1 MVYFYRMEKLFKEY
15 GLDIDENIKNLFK
28 SYYSLLIEYNSRF
41 NITAITD
48 EREVVIKHFIDSALG
63 VELLKGETLAD
74 VGSGGGFPA
83 IPLKILKPELKVTLI
98 EATEKKCEFLKTVA
112 DTLGLKDIT
121 VLCGRAE
128 EFAKKS
134 EYREKFDIC
143 TARAV
148 ARLNILSEY
157 CLPFV
162 KKGGIFLAYKGDAD
176 EESRDSENAVKIL
189 GGKIITH
196 DKYVLDGAKRSLIV
210 IEKQKNTDAKYPRG
224 NARIKNKP
232 L

>member
-1 MVYFYRMEKLFKEY
+1 MEKLFKEY

-28 SYYSLLIEYNSRF
+28 SYYSLLLEYNSRF

-112 DTLGLKDIT
+112 DTIGLKDIT

-162 KKGGIFLAYKGDAD
+162 KRGGIFLAYKGDAD
-176 EESRDSENAVKIL
+176 EEARDSENAVKIL

>member
-15 GLDIDENIKNLFK
+15 GLDIDENKKNLFK
-28 SYYSLLIEYNSRF
+28 SYYSLLLEYNSRF

-112 DTLGLKDIT
+112 DTLGLKEVT

-162 KKGGIFLAYKGDAD
+162 KKDGIFLAYKGDAD
-176 EESRDSENAVKIL
+176 EEARDSENAVKIL

>member
-1 MVYFYRMEKLFKEY
+1 MEKLFKEY
-15 GLDIDENIKNLFK
+15 GLNIDENKKNLFK
-28 SYYSLLIEYNSRF
+28 SYFSLLTEYNSRF

-48 EREVVIKHFIDSALG
+48 EREVIVKHFIDSALG

-83 IPLKILKPELKVTLI
+83 IPLKIIKPDLKITLI
-98 EATEKKCEFLKTVA
+98 EATEKKCEFLKAVA
-112 DTLGLKDIT
+112 DTLNLKEVT

-176 EESRDSENAVKIL
+176 EEVRDSENAVKIL

-196 DKYVLDGAKRSLIV
+196 DKYVLEGAKRSLIV

>member
-1 MVYFYRMEKLFKEY
+1 MEKLFKEY
-15 GLDIDENIKNLFK
+15 GLNIDENKKNLFK
-28 SYYSLLIEYNSRF
+28 SYFSLLTEYNSRF

-48 EREVVIKHFIDSALG
+48 EREVIVKHFIDSALG

-83 IPLKILKPELKVTLI
+83 IPLKIIKPDLKITLI

-112 DTLGLKDIT
+112 DTLNLKEVT

-176 EESRDSENAVKIL
+176 EEVRDSENAVKIL

-196 DKYVLDGAKRSLIV
+196 DKYVLEGAKRSLIV

>member
-1 MVYFYRMEKLFKEY
+1 MEKLFKEY
-15 GLDIDENIKNLFK
+15 GLNIDENKKNLFK
-28 SYYSLLIEYNSRF
+28 SYFSLLTEYNSRF

-48 EREVVIKHFIDSALG
+48 EREVIVKHFIDSALG

-83 IPLKILKPELKVTLI
+83 IPLKIIKPDLKITLI

-112 DTLGLKDIT
+112 DTLNLKEVT

-176 EESRDSENAVKIL
+176 EEVRDSENAVKIL

>member
-1 MVYFYRMEKLFKEY
+1 MEKLFKEY
-15 GLDIDENIKNLFK
+15 GLNIDENKKNLFK
-28 SYYSLLIEYNSRF
+28 SYFSLLTEYNSRF

-48 EREVVIKHFIDSALG
+48 EREVIVKHFIDSALG

-83 IPLKILKPELKVTLI
+83 IPLKIIKPDLKITLI

-112 DTLGLKDIT
+112 DTLDLKEVT

-176 EESRDSENAVKIL
+176 EEVRDSENAVKIL

-196 DKYVLDGAKRSLIV
+196 DKYVLEGAKRSLIV

>member
-15 GLDIDENIKNLFK
+15 GLDIDENIKSLFK
-28 SYYSLLIEYNSRF
+28 SYYSLLLEYNSRF

-112 DTLGLKDIT
+112 DTLGLKNIT

-176 EESRDSENAVKIL
+176 EEARDSENAVKIL

>member
-1 MVYFYRMEKLFKEY
+1 MEKLFKEY
-15 GLDIDENIKNLFK
+15 GLDIDENKKNLFK
-28 SYYSLLIEYNSRF
+28 SYYSLLLEYNSRF

-112 DTLGLKDIT
+112 DTLGLKEVT

-176 EESRDSENAVKIL
+176 EEVRDSENAVKIL

-196 DKYVLDGAKRSLIV
+196 DKYVLEGAKRSLIV

>member
-1 MVYFYRMEKLFKEY
+1 MEKLFKEY

-28 SYYSLLIEYNSRF
+28 SYYSLLLEYNSRF

-162 KKGGIFLAYKGDAD
+162 KRGGIFLAYKGDAD
-176 EESRDSENAVKIL
+176 EEARDSENAVKIL

>member
-1 MVYFYRMEKLFKEY
+1 MEKLFKEY
-15 GLDIDENIKNLFK
+15 GLNIDENKKNLFK
-28 SYYSLLIEYNSRF
+28 SYFSLLTEYNSRF

-48 EREVVIKHFIDSALG
+48 EREVIVKHFIDSALG

-83 IPLKILKPELKVTLI
+83 IPLKIIKPDLKITLI
-98 EATEKKCEFLKTVA
+98 EATEKKCEFLKAVA
-112 DTLGLKDIT
+112 DTLDLKEVT

-176 EESRDSENAVKIL
+176 EEVRDSENAVKIL

-196 DKYVLDGAKRSLIV
+196 DKYVLEGAKRSLIV

>member
-1 MVYFYRMEKLFKEY
+1 MEKLFKEY
-15 GLDIDENIKNLFK
+15 GLNIDENKKNLFK
-28 SYYSLLIEYNSRF
+28 SYFSLLTEYNSRF

-48 EREVVIKHFIDSALG
+48 EREVIVKHFIDSALG

-83 IPLKILKPELKVTLI
+83 IPLKILKPDLKITLI

-112 DTLGLKDIT
+112 DTLDLKEVT

-176 EESRDSENAVKIL
+176 EEVRDSENAVKIL

-196 DKYVLDGAKRSLIV
+196 DKYVLEGAKRSLIV

>member
-1 MVYFYRMEKLFKEY
+1 MEKLFKEY
-15 GLDIDENIKNLFK
+15 GLDIDENIKSLFK
-28 SYYSLLIEYNSRF
+28 SYYSLLLEYNSRF

-112 DTLGLKDIT
+112 DTLGLKNIT

-176 EESRDSENAVKIL
+176 EEARDSENAVKIL

>member
-1 MVYFYRMEKLFKEY
+1 MEKLFKEY
-15 GLDIDENIKNLFK
+15 GLNIDENKKNLFN
-28 SYYSLLIEYNSRF
+28 SYFSLLTEYNSRF

-48 EREVVIKHFIDSALG
+48 EREVIVKHFIDSALG

-83 IPLKILKPELKVTLI
+83 IPLKIIKPDLKITLI

-112 DTLGLKDIT
+112 DTLDLKEVT

-176 EESRDSENAVKIL
+176 EEVRDSENAVKIL

-196 DKYVLDGAKRSLIV
+196 DKYVLEGAKRSLIV

>member
-1 MVYFYRMEKLFKEY
+1 MEKLFKEY
-15 GLDIDENIKNLFK
+15 GLNIDENKKNLFN
-28 SYYSLLIEYNSRF
+28 SYFSLLTEYNSRF

-83 IPLKILKPELKVTLI
+83 IPLKILKPDLKITLI

-112 DTLGLKDIT
+112 DTLDLKEVT

-176 EESRDSENAVKIL
+176 EEVRDSENAVKIL

>member
-1 MVYFYRMEKLFKEY
+1 MEKLFKEY
-15 GLDIDENIKNLFK
+15 GLNIDENKKNLFK
-28 SYYSLLIEYNSRF
+28 SYFSLLTEYNSRF

-48 EREVVIKHFIDSALG
+48 EREVIVKHFIDSALG

-83 IPLKILKPELKVTLI
+83 IPLKIIKPDLKITLI

-112 DTLGLKDIT
+112 DTLNLKEVT

-176 EESRDSENAVKIL
+176 EEVRDSENAVKIL

-196 DKYVLDGAKRSLIV
+196 DKYVLEGAKRSLIV

-224 NARIKNKP
+224 NARIKKKP

>member
-1 MVYFYRMEKLFKEY
+1 MEKLFKEY
-15 GLDIDENIKNLFK
+15 GLNIDENKKNLFK
-28 SYYSLLIEYNSRF
+28 SYFSLLTEYNSRF

-48 EREVVIKHFIDSALG
+48 EREVIVKHFIDSALG

-83 IPLKILKPELKVTLI
+83 IPLKIIKPDLKITLI

-112 DTLGLKDIT
+112 DTLDLKEVT

-176 EESRDSENAVKIL
+176 EEVRDSENAVKIL

-196 DKYVLDGAKRSLIV
+196 YKYVLEGAKRSLIV

>member
-1 MVYFYRMEKLFKEY
+1 MEKLFKEY

-28 SYYSLLIEYNSRF
+28 SYYSLLLEYNSRF

-176 EESRDSENAVKIL
+176 EEVRDSENAVKIL

>member
-1 MVYFYRMEKLFKEY
+1 M
-15 GLDIDENIKNLFK
+15 
-28 SYYSLLIEYNSRF
+28 
-41 NITAITD
+41 
-48 EREVVIKHFIDSALG
+48 
-63 VELLKGETLAD
+63 
-74 VGSGGGFPA
+74 
-83 IPLKILKPELKVTLI
+83 
-98 EATEKKCEFLKTVA
+98 A
-112 DTLGLKDIT
+112 DTLDLKEVT

-176 EESRDSENAVKIL
+176 EEARDSENAVKIL

>member
-1 MVYFYRMEKLFKEY
+1 MEKLFKEY
-15 GLDIDENIKNLFK
+15 GLDIDENKKNLFK
-28 SYYSLLIEYNSRF
+28 SYYSLLLEYNSRF

-112 DTLGLKDIT
+112 DTLGLKEVT

-176 EESRDSENAVKIL
+176 EEARDSENAVKIL

>member
-1 MVYFYRMEKLFKEY
+1 MEKLFKEY
-15 GLDIDENIKNLFK
+15 GLNIDENKKNLFK
-28 SYYSLLIEYNSRF
+28 SYFSLLTEYNSRF

-48 EREVVIKHFIDSALG
+48 EREVIVKHFIDSALG

-83 IPLKILKPELKVTLI
+83 IPLKILKPDLKITLI

-112 DTLGLKDIT
+112 DTLNLKEVT

-176 EESRDSENAVKIL
+176 EEVRDSENAVKIL

-196 DKYVLDGAKRSLIV
+196 DKYVLEGAKRSLIV

>member
-28 SYYSLLIEYNSRF
+28 SYYSLLLEYNSRF

-112 DTLGLKDIT
+112 DTLGLKEVT

-176 EESRDSENAVKIL
+176 EEARDSENAVKIL

>member
-1 MVYFYRMEKLFKEY
+1 MEKLFKEY
-15 GLDIDENIKNLFK
+15 GLNIDENKKNLFK
-28 SYYSLLIEYNSRF
+28 SYFSLLTEYNSRF

-48 EREVVIKHFIDSALG
+48 EREVIVKHFIDSALG

-83 IPLKILKPELKVTLI
+83 IPLKILKPDLKITLI

-112 DTLGLKDIT
+112 DTLNLKEVT

-176 EESRDSENAVKIL
+176 EEVRDSENAVKIL

-196 DKYVLDGAKRSLIV
+196 DKYVLEGAKRSLIV
-210 IEKQKNTDAKYPRG
+210 IETQKNTDAKYPRG

>member
-1 MVYFYRMEKLFKEY
+1 MASNVDLLSSKNK
-15 GLDIDENIKNLFK
+15 KNLFK
-28 SYYSLLIEYNSRF
+28 SYFSLLTEYNSRF

-48 EREVVIKHFIDSALG
+48 EREVIVKHFIDSALG

-83 IPLKILKPELKVTLI
+83 IPLKIIKPDLKITLI

-112 DTLGLKDIT
+112 DTLNLKEVT

-176 EESRDSENAVKIL
+176 EEVRDSENAVKIL

-196 DKYVLDGAKRSLIV
+196 DKYVLEGAKRSLIV

>member
-1 MVYFYRMEKLFKEY
+1 MEKLFKEY
-15 GLDIDENIKNLFK
+15 GLNIDENKKNLFK
-28 SYYSLLIEYNSRF
+28 SYFSLLTEYNSRF

-48 EREVVIKHFIDSALG
+48 EREVIVKHFIDSALG

-83 IPLKILKPELKVTLI
+83 IPLKIIKPDLKITLI

-112 DTLGLKDIT
+112 DTLDLKEVT

-176 EESRDSENAVKIL
+176 EEVRDSENAVKIL

-196 DKYVLDGAKRSLIV
+196 DKYVLEGAKRSLIV

-224 NARIKNKP
+224 NARIKNKQQ
-232 L
+232 

>member
-1 MVYFYRMEKLFKEY
+1 MEKLFKEY
-15 GLDIDENIKNLFK
+15 GLNIDENKKNLFK
-28 SYYSLLIEYNSRF
+28 SYFSLLTEYNSRF

-48 EREVVIKHFIDSALG
+48 EREVIVKHFIDSALG

-83 IPLKILKPELKVTLI
+83 IPLKIIKPDLKITLI

-112 DTLGLKDIT
+112 DTLNLKEVT

-176 EESRDSENAVKIL
+176 EEVRDSENAVKIL

-196 DKYVLDGAKRSLIV
+196 DKYVLEGAKRSLIV

-224 NARIKNKP
+224 NARIKNKT

>member
-1 MVYFYRMEKLFKEY
+1 MEKLFKEY
-15 GLDIDENIKNLFK
+15 GLNIDENKKNLFK
-28 SYYSLLIEYNSRF
+28 SYFSLLTEYNSRF

-48 EREVVIKHFIDSALG
+48 EREVIVKHFIDSALG

-83 IPLKILKPELKVTLI
+83 IPLKILKPDLKITLI

-112 DTLGLKDIT
+112 DTLDLKEVT

-176 EESRDSENAVKIL
+176 EEVRDSESAVKIL

-196 DKYVLDGAKRSLIV
+196 DKYVLEGAKRSLIV
-210 IEKQKNTDAKYPRG
+210 IEKQKNADAKYPRG

>member
-1 MVYFYRMEKLFKEY
+1 MEKLFKEY
-15 GLDIDENIKNLFK
+15 GLNIDENKKNLFK
-28 SYYSLLIEYNSRF
+28 SYFSLLTEYNSRF

-48 EREVVIKHFIDSALG
+48 EREVIVKHFIDSALG

-83 IPLKILKPELKVTLI
+83 IPLKIIKPDLKITLI

-112 DTLGLKDIT
+112 DTLNLKEVT

-148 ARLNILSEY
+148 ARLNILFEY

-176 EESRDSENAVKIL
+176 EEVRDSENAVKIL

-196 DKYVLDGAKRSLIV
+196 DKYVLEGAKRSLIV